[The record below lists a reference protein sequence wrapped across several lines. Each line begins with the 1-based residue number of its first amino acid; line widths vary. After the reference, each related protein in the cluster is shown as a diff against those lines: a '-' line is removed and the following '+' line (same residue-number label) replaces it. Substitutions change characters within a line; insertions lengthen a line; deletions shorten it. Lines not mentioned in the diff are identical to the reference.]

1 MGTEADLRKLKLS
14 KARNVLRNFGVP
26 EEEVIYNFY
35 VHIIT
40 YTYMYTYN
48 LTLPSQ
54 IAKLSRWKVV
64 DLVRSISTEAARS
77 GGGK

>member
-1 MGTEADLRKLKLS
+1 M
-14 KARNVLRNFGVP
+14 
-26 EEEVIYNFY
+26 
-35 VHIIT
+35 
-40 YTYMYTYN
+40 YMYN
-48 LTLPSQ
+48 STLPSQ